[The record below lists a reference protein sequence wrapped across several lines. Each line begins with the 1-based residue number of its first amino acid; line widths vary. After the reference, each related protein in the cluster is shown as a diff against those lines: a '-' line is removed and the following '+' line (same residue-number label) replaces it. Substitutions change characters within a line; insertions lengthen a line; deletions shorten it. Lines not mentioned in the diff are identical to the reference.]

1 MENLGLFSVLIPLFI
16 IIMAIITKDV
26 VVSLLSGIFLGEL
39 VIHGFNPFTAF
50 IALLDG
56 FIGLFAEGWITKT
69 ILFALLVG
77 SIIKLLTRSG
87 AVRGFVSYLSQK
99 QQSLD
104 SPRGALLLAYFLG
117 VIIFIESSITAL
129 VAGTVARPLC
139 DKHGVSREKLA
150 YVCDSTSAPVC
161 SLIPFNAWG
170 ALLLGLIVTG
180 INDKVIEGEGISLLI
195 ESILYNFYSLITIF
209 MVLAVILFNIN
220 FGPMAKAKAVKFE
233 EVAEKEQGSF
243 AGTVSDTKEISRKI
257 ITKISE
263 CSQNTSKNTPDYLD
277 LDYRFDE
284 DNLYEFFEEI
294 KRTRTSQ
301 NISKNNFQLILSAHF
316 FEGTPSFPSLKNRT
330 QLMQNRGAD
339 IVKIAAMPQEEKDVL
354 TIFRLSENFKR
365 KEIPYIAISMGSIGK
380 ISRVLT
386 VLWKGEMMF
395 ASLSKNNASASG
407 QMTVTELSSLL
418 SAFTA

>member
-1 MENLGLFSVLIPLFI
+1 MKICVPIKVKNIEELQSQMTEIDKNYSDKVSVIEIWFGEFFTKEIISNTADIYAYAQQLLDEIFEYRKNLNTHF
-16 IIMAIITKDV
+16 
-26 VVSLLSGIFLGEL
+26 SLL
-39 VIHGFNPFTAF
+39 FT
-50 IALLDG
+50 L
-56 FIGLFAEGWITKT
+56 K
-69 ILFALLVG
+69 
-77 SIIKLLTRSG
+77 
-87 AVRGFVSYLSQK
+87 
-99 QQSLD
+99 
-104 SPRGALLLAYFLG
+104 P
-117 VIIFIESSITAL
+117 
-129 VAGTVARPLC
+129 
-139 DKHGVSREKLA
+139 
-150 YVCDSTSAPVC
+150 
-161 SLIPFNAWG
+161 
-170 ALLLGLIVTG
+170 
-180 INDKVIEGEGISLLI
+180 
-195 ESILYNFYSLITIF
+195 
-209 MVLAVILFNIN
+209 
-220 FGPMAKAKAVKFE
+220 
-233 EVAEKEQGSF
+233 EKEQGSF

-386 VLWKGEMMF
+386 ALWNGEMMF